1 MVVMSMNTGPKEI
14 STWMPGV
21 AAAGTAALLAW
32 TLHSFVPSV
41 PLLTAAVALGIL
53 VGQLPL
59 LVIIHD
65 QKMRYIWRHLLISLS
80 ERNWRRESGSI
91 MASST

>member
-32 TLHSFVPSV
+32 TLHSLVPSI

-53 VGQLPL
+53 VGQLPFARPMLMGVLGPGL
-59 LVIIHD
+59 LLHFI
-65 QKMRYIWRHLLISLS
+65 
-80 ERNWRRESGSI
+80 ERR
-91 MASST
+91 